1 MSSSLPLKPII
12 NSTYPVEI
20 ELKTDNELEKSNNLT
35 PIILLETIQIK
46 TNEFLKQNEFNLM
59 MQINDLKKIINEK
72 CASDMLEIKCEFEN
86 GLIKEIKDL
95 KLKLKKCEKK
105 S

>member
-46 TNEFLKQNEFNLM
+46 TK
-59 MQINDLKKIINEK
+59 
-72 CASDMLEIKCEFEN
+72 
-86 GLIKEIKDL
+86 
-95 KLKLKKCEKK
+95 
-105 S
+105 

>member
-1 MSSSLPLKPII
+1 MK
-12 NSTYPVEI
+12 
-20 ELKTDNELEKSNNLT
+20 
-35 PIILLETIQIK
+35 
-46 TNEFLKQNEFNLM
+46 
-59 MQINDLKKIINEK
+59 K

-105 S
+105 AY

>member
-1 MSSSLPLKPII
+1 MKQF
-12 NSTYPVEI
+12 
-20 ELKTDNELEKSNNLT
+20 K
-35 PIILLETIQIK
+35 
-46 TNEFLKQNEFNLM
+46 LKQNEFNLV
-59 MQINDLKKIINEK
+59 MQINDLNENLKKINANELNEMK
-72 CASDMLEIKCEFEN
+72 KKLKSASDMLEIKCEFEN

>member
-1 MSSSLPLKPII
+1 MK
-12 NSTYPVEI
+12 
-20 ELKTDNELEKSNNLT
+20 
-35 PIILLETIQIK
+35 
-46 TNEFLKQNEFNLM
+46 
-59 MQINDLKKIINEK
+59 K

-105 S
+105 SLQKIYKIKLN